1 MAESACTKTVSRSR
15 TIMINRIRDI
25 RLQKG
30 MTLAQVAAAC
40 NPPTTAQ
47 TIGRLETGM
56 RNLSLVWMNRIAA
69 ALAVEPELLLRS
81 ESTAEPRLT
90 AVLTGSG
97 LQALRS
103 EADALLPTALT
114 GDGALRVVAVE
125 VDCGEYRPGDQVW
138 LREVSLDQA
147 PRMLERDVLL
157 PLPSGGFA
165 FGRLIEA
172 KAQQLSVQPH
182 GDGQTQLAVEKPAWI
197 AAAEMLVRKL

>member
-1 MAESACTKTVSRSR
+1 
-15 TIMINRIRDI
+15 MINRIRDI

-81 ESTAEPRLT
+81 ENGAGPLLT

-97 LQALRS
+97 V
-103 EADALLPTALT
+103 DAPPTPTDVLLPTALAS
-114 GDGALRVVAVE
+114 DGALRVLAVE
-125 VDCGEYRPGDQVW
+125 AASGDYRPDDQVW
-138 LREVSLDQA
+138 LREV
-147 PRMLERDVLL
+147 PLERAEDALNRDVLV
-157 PLPSGGFA
+157 PQGDAGFA
-165 FGRLIEA
+165 FGRLVDASA
-172 KAQQLSVQPH
+172 KRLAVLPH
-182 GDGQTQLAVEKPAWI
+182 GSGQKQIAVEAPEWLAVAQ
-197 AAAEMLVRKL
+197 MLVRKL